1 MLRDVAGVI
10 VCVGSFFFLLLLENI
25 VFLDTED
32 DEVKV
37 DGLAADLATAVP
49 WAGSPVTVVLLSLCD
64 FVAEGTGAAAA
75 SRSEFY
81 S

>member
-49 WAGSPVTVVLLSLCD
+49 
-64 FVAEGTGAAAA
+64 
-75 SRSEFY
+75 
-81 S
+81 